1 MMKKFLWIFLLGLL
15 SIAAFG
21 CATTTTYQVQVN
33 GYTDNAALAPFF
45 PSASFSVIEN
55 KEAQNPLLE
64 KEVKAKIDKLLEKHG
79 YPLVPYDQAEYY
91 MFFTY
96 GMGAPQTVA
105 VTTPSWGFGLGF
117 GTGYWG
123 PGAAYGLYWPG
134 YGPYYTE
141 TQALYNRWLRLT
153 VVEGRYY
160 RETGKSHTIWV
171 GEARSTGTSS
181 DLREVLNP
189 LLIAAFEQFGKNTSK
204 AVPTQIKQKDPRVEN
219 LERVR

>member
-1 MMKKFLWIFLLGLL
+1 MKKFIWLFLLGLL
-15 SIAAFG
+15 SFAALG

-33 GYTDNAALAPFF
+33 GYTDNAALFAFVPG
-45 PSASFSVIEN
+45 ASFQVIEN
-55 KEAQNPLLE
+55 QEAQNPLLE

-79 YPLVPYDQAEYY
+79 YPLVPHDQAEYY
-91 MFFTY
+91 LFFTY
-96 GMGAPQTVA
+96 GMGAPQTVT
-105 VTTPSWGFGLGF
+105 VTEPSWGIGLGF
-117 GTGYWG
+117 GTGYCG
-123 PGAAYGLYWPG
+123 PGAAYGFYWPG
-134 YGPYYTE
+134 YSPYYTE

-160 RETGKSHTIWV
+160 RETGKSRTIWV

>member
-1 MMKKFLWIFLLGLL
+1 MKKFLWLFLLSLL

-33 GYTDNAALAPFF
+33 GYTDNAALAPFV
-45 PSASFSVIEN
+45 PSASFHVIEN

-91 MFFTY
+91 VFFTY

-123 PGAAYGLYWPG
+123 PGAGYGFYWPG

-141 TQALYNRWLRLT
+141 TQALYNRWLRLN

-160 RETGKSHTIWV
+160 RETGKSNTIWV